1 MTIFHTKGGANEQ
14 LFLGEALASL
24 SKTMRWV
31 LKYLVLSM
39 FIKASNLW
47 VGKFQTLNL
56 AKVFCDR
63 LPKKLSFNKRDCR
76 HGSRLVSGAR
86 FLIGATIRVT
96 GFWCI
101 QVVNPWY
108 RCHGQDLDV

>member
-14 LFLGEALASL
+14 LVLGEALASL

-39 FIKASNLW
+39 FIEASNLW
-47 VGKFQTLNL
+47 VGNFQTLNL

-63 LPKKLSFNKRDCR
+63 LPRKLSFSKEIVDMEVGSFQGFPHWSYDFIHSDC
-76 HGSRLVSGAR
+76 
-86 FLIGATIRVT
+86 
-96 GFWCI
+96 
-101 QVVNPWY
+101 
-108 RCHGQDLDV
+108 